1 MNGVILLFTLSLLIL
16 LVPIVDLLFI
26 SIIGRTMRNEKYDSE
41 IKDVVSSINSEI
53 NDSIIEFIV
62 ENSYDENLEMSE
74 FLKSSLLKKLE
85 TDDNISLNNKFF
97 IKNNIDN
104 IIKFIQNNL
113 DLILLNQL

>member
-26 SIIGRTMRNEKYDSE
+26 SIIGEKMKKEKYESE
-41 IKDVVSSINSEI
+41 IKNVVSSINSEI
-53 NDSIIEFIV
+53 NDSIIEFIA
-62 ENSYDENLEMSE
+62 ENSYDESLELAE
-74 FLKSSLLKKLE
+74 FLKFSLLKKLE
-85 TDDNISLNNKFF
+85 TIDNISLNNKFF

-104 IIKFIQNNL
+104 IIKFIENNL